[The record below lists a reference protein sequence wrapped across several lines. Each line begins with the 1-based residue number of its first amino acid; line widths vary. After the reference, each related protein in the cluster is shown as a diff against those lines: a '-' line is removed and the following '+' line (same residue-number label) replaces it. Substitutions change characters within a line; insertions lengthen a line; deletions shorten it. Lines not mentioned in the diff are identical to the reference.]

1 MDVIIVIDK
10 EKLSQELKD
19 KLPEDM
25 QGALLEL
32 MQQNSDRDDQQKQ
45 AGTFEVQCGTV
56 IGNIY
61 TDKDMKGD

>member
-1 MDVIIVIDK
+1 MDVIVVIDT
-10 EKLSQELKD
+10 EKLPQELKD

-32 MQQNSDRDDQQKQ
+32 MQQKSDNEQKQ
-45 AGTFEVQCGTV
+45 AGTFDVQCGTV

-61 TDKDMKGD
+61 RDKKGD

>member
-1 MDVIIVIDK
+1 MELIVVIDT

-25 QGALLEL
+25 AAAVLEL
-32 MQQNSDRDDQQKQ
+32 MQQNSDSDSGDQQKQ
-45 AGTFEVQCGTV
+45 AGTFDMQCGTV

-61 TDKDMKGD
+61 KDKVN